1 MEIRTN
7 NIAVEINGR
16 YIFNN
21 LNILLNGNKIFAIT
35 GESGSGK
42 TTLLN
47 CLGLIQN
54 ISNGTIF
61 INGKNATSWSD
72 GRKTKFWHESAS
84 FIYQDYGIIDNES
97 VFYNVTLNKNKPQYQ
112 EAAKVLHLVGL
123 AGRGNDRASVLSGG
137 EKQRLGIA
145 RAIYKNAKIIYAD
158 EPTASLDS
166 KNRMLVVDLL
176 KKMRNAGA
184 MVINATH
191 DERLMAECDD
201 IINIERLSAPTSN
214 GSVHH

>member
-16 YIFNN
+16 HIFNN
-21 LNILLNGNKIFAIT
+21 LNILLNGNKMFAIT

-47 CLGLIQN
+47 CLGLIQD

-61 INGKNATSWSD
+61 FNGKNATSWSD
-72 GRKTKFWHESAS
+72 GQKTKFWHESAS

-97 VFYNVTLNKNKPQYQ
+97 VFYNVTLNKNKHQYQ
-112 EAAKVLHLVGL
+112 RAAKVLHLVGL
-123 AGRGNDRASVLSGG
+123 AGRGNDRASVFSGG

-176 KKMRNAGA
+176 KEMRNAGT
-184 MVINATH
+184 MIIIATH
-191 DERLMAECDD
+191 DERLTAECDD
-201 IINIERLSAPTSN
+201 IIDIERLSVSTSN
-214 GSVHH
+214 RSVHH